1 MKKHS
6 TKKRLKKFFFPTKI
20 FSFEYRENIKNP
32 KATRANLKERAA
44 NGSLLS
50 IIGFVVIKADDHN
63 KININGKI
71 FIIFGL

>member
-1 MKKHS
+1 M
-6 TKKRLKKFFFPTKI
+6 
-20 FSFEYRENIKNP
+20 KNP
-32 KATRANLKERAA
+32 KATRANLKESAA

-50 IIGFVVIKADDHN
+50 IIGFVVIKADDQS